1 MQAQVKEWGNSQGIR
16 LSKEV
21 LKSAGIKLNEFLD
34 VEVSWGDYFGKTISA

>member
-21 LKSAGIKLNEFLD
+21 LKSAGIK
-34 VEVSWGDYFGKTISA
+34 WGDYFGKTISA